1 MKKTIISIAVIV
13 IAVGLSVCAW
23 FMLPPVVAVQIG
35 LDGQAA
41 NTLPKLPAIAIP
53 LVISVAGSV
62 MNLTNKENGSSK
74 GFVLGIVGI
83 AVILLTL
90 FVNR

>member
-35 LDGQAA
+35 LDGQATK
-41 NTLPKLPAIAIP
+41 TLPKLPAIATVP
-53 LVISVAGSV
+53 RVSRD
-62 MNLTNKENGSSK
+62 
-74 GFVLGIVGI
+74 
-83 AVILLTL
+83 VILP
-90 FVNR
+90 V